1 MLGVF
6 VTFRYESSFD
16 AAKVRKIA
24 AGAGT
29 MFEGMPGLRSK
40 ASP

>member
-16 AAKVRKIA
+16 AAKMRKIA
-24 AGAGT
+24 
-29 MFEGMPGLRSK
+29 EGGNAHP
-40 ASP
+40 